1 MGKQRKV
8 IRLLQSVK
16 IVAILAAMLELV
28 DKTDLKSVEHLLV
41 WVRVPLVVQLIELLT
56 IKMIEL

>member
-8 IRLLQSVK
+8 IRLLRSVK

-28 DKTDLKSVEHLLV
+28 DKMDLKSIDHLVV
-41 WVRVPLVVQLIELLT
+41 WVQIPLAVQ
-56 IKMIEL
+56 